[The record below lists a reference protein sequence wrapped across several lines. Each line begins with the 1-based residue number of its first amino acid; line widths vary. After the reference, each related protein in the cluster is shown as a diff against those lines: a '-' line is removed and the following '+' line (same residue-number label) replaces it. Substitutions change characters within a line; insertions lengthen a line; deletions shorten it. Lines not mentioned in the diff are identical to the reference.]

1 MFLLSGLSVGVRTK
15 LCVLVSLHAL
25 FYRYFQKTD
34 LVPNAGRLYAQDNPE
49 WVASRLH
56 AFLSQDTGAPV
67 ISATSAILHTR
78 K

>member
-1 MFLLSGLSVGVRTK
+1 MPVLVLSGERGIPQSQTLGCVRQVATTIE
-15 LCVLVSLHAL
+15 
-25 FYRYFQKTD
+25 TD
-34 LVPNAGRLYAQDNPE
+34 LVPNAGHLYAQDNPE

-67 ISATSAILHTR
+67 IPATSAILHTR

>member
-34 LVPNAGRLYAQDNPE
+34 LVPMLGACMRRTTQNGWQVGCMR
-49 WVASRLH
+49 S
-56 AFLSQDTGAPV
+56 FLTTLARQ
-67 ISATSAILHTR
+67 
-78 K
+78 